1 MALSKIRAF
10 ILKLQRDRLVFCIEK
25 FTFLKENFLIL
36 DTKRFN
42 SLYMGFLHLVLSN
55 QNGLHW
61 KLYMHS
67 FTQPCNRKTLIGAI
81 LKMHYFAEVNATYAL
96 NNSNPALFH

>member
-10 ILKLQRDRLVFCIEK
+10 ILKLQRDRLVLCIEK

-36 DTKRFN
+36 DTKLFN

-61 KLYMHS
+61 KLYMHYIS
-67 FTQPCNRKTLIGAI
+67 
-81 LKMHYFAEVNATYAL
+81 HY
-96 NNSNPALFH
+96 PALENSTRGNSKNALFC